1 MRQKKNFGRSY
12 SNFITLGFFSLA
24 IFYTIWNIFI
34 SSSNI
39 FSLIALK
46 KSNAPIEALLKKE
59 EDRYQYLY
67 AKKQQIDENPNF
79 FMKKFATEYMQMQ
92 RPNEKI
98 VILPKSLWFKK
109 PEDDTKD
116 ESSK

>member
-1 MRQKKNFGRSY
+1 MLQKKNFGRFY
-12 SNFITLGFFSLA
+12 SSLITIGFFLLA
-24 IFYTIWNIFI
+24 VFYTVWNLFI

-46 KSNAPIEALLKKE
+46 RSNAPIEALLKRE
-59 EDRYQYLY
+59 EEKYNYLY
-67 AKKQQIDENPNF
+67 AKKQQIDENPSF

-98 VILPKSLWFKK
+98 IILPKNLWFKK
-109 PEDDTKD
+109 QENDASNK
-116 ESSK
+116 

>member
-1 MRQKKNFGRSY
+1 MRQKKNFGHFY
-12 SNFITLGFFSLA
+12 SNLIVVSFFLLA
-24 IFYTIWNIFI
+24 VFYTIWNIFI
-34 SSSNI
+34 SSSNV
-39 FSLIALK
+39 FSLIALERA
-46 KSNAPIEALLKKE
+46 SSPIEALLKKE

-98 VILPKSLWFKK
+98 IILPKSLWFKK
-109 PEDDTKD
+109 PEDDKSD